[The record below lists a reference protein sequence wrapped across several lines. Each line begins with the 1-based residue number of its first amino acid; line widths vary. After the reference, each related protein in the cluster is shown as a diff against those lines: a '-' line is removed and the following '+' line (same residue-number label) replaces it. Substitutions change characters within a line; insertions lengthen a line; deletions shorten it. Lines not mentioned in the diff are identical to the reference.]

1 MFITNRPIRRQL
13 LLTKKKSSKYT
24 ADEVMKVFEFLDD
37 VKIKAQEVA
46 KHSEF
51 SARQIKKLR
60 YIKKHMNSQEF
71 SILLEA
77 KYYIS
82 SIEHYI
88 KNRIRAERKH
98 GNNIR

>member
-1 MFITNRPIRRQL
+1 MVVTNRPIRRQL

-88 KNRIRAERKH
+88 KNRIKVKNRAQ
-98 GNNIR
+98 NT